1 MGSDVVPQTM
11 GAHVV
16 IVAPAGPMLS
26 SLMNCTKGQKMK
38 IGSIGFYHGDIV
50 RVLQIGQSALIV
62 EILDNPRID
71 PFPIV
76 PVDFG
81 LFWV

>member
-1 MGSDVVPQTM
+1 
-11 GAHVV
+11 
-16 IVAPAGPMLS
+16 
-26 SLMNCTKGQKMK
+26 MK
-38 IGSIGFYHGDIV
+38 IGSIGIYHGDIV

-76 PVDFG
+76 PIDFG

>member
-1 MGSDVVPQTM
+1 
-11 GAHVV
+11 
-16 IVAPAGPMLS
+16 
-26 SLMNCTKGQKMK
+26 MK

-62 EILDNPRID
+62 EILDNPRIN
-71 PFPIV
+71 PFPIT
-76 PVDFG
+76 PTDFG